1 MSASGG
7 RGDYRLAAA
16 ILLIAVIAAWALRT
30 DSTKH
35 DQQVSHTHPPTAPPI
50 AAIDDYAADPIKIRI
65 PDLELDA
72 DMDPL
77 EVGQNQT
84 LNPPTSYDRTG
95 WWRDGPEPGE
105 KGPAVVAGHVDS
117 YKGPAV
123 FYRLRDLTP
132 GGEILIDRADGT
144 TVVFQID
151 RVEQHSKSNFPTEA
165 VYKQTPDSQ
174 LRLVTCG
181 GEFDESAGSYRDN
194 LIIYLHRI

>member
-1 MSASGG
+1 MSARGG
-7 RGDYRLAAA
+7 RGDYTLAAA
-16 ILLIAVIAAWALRT
+16 ILLIAVIATGAPRI
-30 DSTKH
+30 DSTIE
-35 DQQVSHTHPPTAPPI
+35 DQQFSHTHPATAPQI

-65 PDLELDA
+65 PDIELAA
-72 DMDPL
+72 DIHAL

-84 LNPPTSYDRTG
+84 LNPPTSYAHTG

-117 YKGPAV
+117 YEGPAV
-123 FYRLRDLTP
+123 FYRLRELNP
-132 GGEILIDRADGT
+132 GGEILIDRTDGT

-151 RVEQHSKSNFPTEA
+151 RVEQHGKSNFPTQA

-181 GEFDESAGSYRDN
+181 GEFDEGAGSYRDN
-194 LIIYLHRI
+194 LIVYSHRI